1 MNTFN
6 PSAVYDVAIVV
17 ASGARTGVAGGAG
30 TGAAG
35 VAGPSVAGGACSGV
49 AYAARGVSGTLRS
62 TSAVCG
68 AGFVRGVGACPG
80 EVSFEGVCNVSVA
93 VRTSLAA
100 SSAYLVSA
108 ANVGASSGGVASSV
122 FNGAVGGVAAY
133 FGASSTT
140 AVGAFLAAVR
150 VSSGVD
156 SKGSNCSVGN
166 FAAVSGASSIV
177 AASVFFTN
185 VGVSSD
191 TAVVGSV
198 AAISGA
204 SLIAAAGV
212 NFRGLACAVGGV
224 AVVSGPLRQLLLVH
238 FLEIVGFGGI
248 ADAGFGGSACA
259 KLVVATYAFSYVA
272 VGIFSGTAY
281 GAVPS
286 PSSLI

>member
-17 ASGARTGVAGGAG
+17 ASGARTGAAGGAG

-35 VAGPSVAGGACSGV
+35 VAEPSVAGGACSGV
-49 AYAARGVSGTLRS
+49 AYAARGISGTLRS

-100 SSAYLVSA
+100 SNAYLVSA
-108 ANVGASSGGVASSV
+108 ANVGASFGGVASSV
-122 FNGAVGGVAAY
+122 FDGAVGGVAAY
-133 FGASSTT
+133 FGASST
-140 AVGAFLAAVR
+140 AVVGAFVAAVR
-150 VSSGVD
+150 VSSD
-156 SKGSNCSVGN
+156 SEGSNCSVGN

-177 AASVFFTN
+177 ATSVFFTD

-204 SLIAAAGV
+204 SSITAAGV

-224 AVVSGPLRQLLLVH
+224 AVVSGPLRY
-238 FLEIVGFGGI
+238 VGFGGI